1 MRSSRRRIAILP
13 IGIIVVLMM
22 TSLAC
27 GFISDLTGSVSVD
40 DIIADEDGVEA
51 PVTVGADMK
60 FPPADFEILFA
71 ITPFGSHRAH
81 DRVHTIRWAFHAVSI
96 DPELVRDFYL
106 EHFPDWPVERD
117 EVINGQRN
125 ILYSMNHP
133 LSLVDSQAVFQRIV
147 QNNPDLKEG
156 VLDVELLRMP
166 EHEGSARLAGL
177 DLEDLPDATIIIV
190 AEYIYQELEETPTP
204 EAVEETPAAGDLQSV
219 CQQAIS
225 SSLCANPYFPPIE
238 GLTLVY
244 EIDGRRTQTRHIGPI
259 ERDVQALGEAP
270 MDFFTVTFVDSQ
282 FTMEMDFF
290 CTEEGVTGG
299 DIGKA
304 MASALEGQEIEG
316 ETVSFEETT
325 YEFEG
330 VAMPNDISPGDT
342 WEAYAEVVMSG
353 NGLSLIT
360 TNDARYLFEGYE
372 KVTTPAGTFETRRI
386 ITDMD
391 VEVTAHFSASP
402 YGPLPIA
409 SVQVTSVA
417 YYAECIG
424 MVMSEGDVSL
434 RLVDIILP

>member
-1 MRSSRRRIAILP
+1 MRSNRTGMAKLP
-13 IGIIVVLMM
+13 IGIMVVLMM

-40 DIIADEDGVEA
+40 DIVTEDEVEA
-51 PVTVGADMK
+51 PVITGDDMK

-71 ITPFGSHRAH
+71 ITPFGSFMAH
-81 DRVHTIRWAFHAVSI
+81 NRVHTIRWAFHAVSI
-96 DPELVRDFYL
+96 DTDLVQDFYL
-106 EHFPDWPVERD
+106 EYFPDWPVERD

-133 LSLVDSQAVFQRIV
+133 LSLVSSQAVFQGIV
-147 QNNPDLKEG
+147 QDNPGLNQG
-156 VLDVELLRMP
+156 VLDVEVLRMP
-166 EHEGSARLAGL
+166 EHEGMARLAGL
-177 DLEDLPDATIIIV
+177 DLEDLPDASIIIV

-204 EAVEETPAAGDLQSV
+204 EPVEETPAAGDLQST

-244 EIDGRRTQTRHIGPI
+244 EIDGRRTQTRHIGP
-259 ERDVQALGEAP
+259 VQRGVEAP
-270 MDFFTVTFVDSQ
+270 GEPPMDAFTVTFVDDQ

-304 MASALEGQEIEG
+304 LASALEGQEIEG
-316 ETVSFEETT
+316 ETISFEEFT
-325 YEFEG
+325 YEFDG

-342 WEAYAEVVMSG
+342 WEAYVEIVMSSG
-353 NGLSLIT
+353 GLDLVT
-360 TNDARYLFEGYE
+360 TNDARYLFEGYTT
-372 KVTTPAGTFETRRI
+372 VTTPAGAFESRKI

-391 VEVTAHFSASP
+391 VDVTAHFPAAP
-402 YGPLPIA
+402 HGPLPIA
-409 SVQVTSVA
+409 SVQLTSVA

-434 RLVDIILP
+434 RLVDYILP